1 MRKPDY
7 SQPAIEGKTGRSL
20 RWSEGCMISAMT
32 TQNDRPDAVYT
43 EKCAAFVREADG
55 AQRAFDR
62 LANLRLAAAAVGF
75 AAAAIGYYTAAYTAW
90 WGLAVLPVF
99 AALMAVHERVNRRH
113 RRATALAALYAALLE
128 RMRGGPPVRAADG
141 EAYVDPNHLYALDVD
156 LVGPGGVFQRINLA
170 QTAAGERALVQRL
183 TRRASIPLIRDRQD
197 AAAELRPRHDLRE
210 KLELAGQAV
219 RAGVHPDTLAH
230 WAGAPAFVVPSWA
243 KAASVILPIL
253 AIAAIGL
260 WIAVGV
266 ALPFWLL
273 FAVNLLVLGLFK
285 TRLAAMSA
293 AISEPGRELKVLANA
308 LRVFETETFAG
319 ALLQS
324 QQARIRTGG
333 VYASACVARL
343 DRIVDLFEAPRNA
356 FFAPFAI
363 ILMWPLHT
371 ARMLEAWRVQW
382 GPHVAE
388 WTEALGELEALLS
401 IAAYAYECPDDPF
414 PALAEQGP
422 LFDAKGLA
430 HPLLGESAV
439 RNDLRLESSRPLLM
453 LTGSNMSGKSTLL
466 RSIGVAAAM
475 AMAGAPVRA
484 RFLALSPMAIGS
496 NIRVHDSIQEGKSR
510 FYAEIVR
517 LKELMAACNEG
528 PLLFLLDELLHGT
541 NSHDRRIGAEAVIR
555 ALIAQGAVGLVTS
568 HDLALADMV
577 GAMNG
582 KAENV
587 HLQDDLRDGALVFD
601 YTLKPGVVQKSN
613 ALALMQAV
621 GLPIGPGAP

>member
-1 MRKPDY
+1 MIPPMS
-7 SQPAIEGKTGRSL
+7 SQ
-20 RWSEGCMISAMT
+20 
-32 TQNDRPDAVYT
+32 NVRPESVYT
-43 EKCAAFVREADG
+43 EKRETFTREAAE

-62 LANLRLAAAAVGF
+62 LANLRLAAAALGF
-75 AAAAIGYYTAAYTAW
+75 AAAGTGYSTEAYSAW
-90 WGLAVLPVF
+90 WGLAVLPLF
-99 AALMAVHERVNRRH
+99 AVLMAAHERVNRRH
-113 RRATALAALYAALLE
+113 RRATTLAALYAALLE
-128 RMRGGPPVRAADG
+128 RMRGGPPVRSADG
-141 EAYVDPNHLYALDVD
+141 EAFIDANSLYALDVD

-170 QTAAGERALVQRL
+170 QTAAGERALAQRL
-183 TRRASIPLIRDRQD
+183 TRPAGIPLIRDRQE

-210 KLELAGQAV
+210 TLELAGQAV
-219 RAGVHPDTLAH
+219 RANVHPDTLAH
-230 WAGAPAFVVPSWA
+230 WAGAPLFVVPSWA
-243 KAASVILPIL
+243 KAASVILPVL

-260 WIAVGV
+260 WIVTGV

-285 TRLAAMSA
+285 SRLAAMSA

-308 LRVFETETFAG
+308 LRVFEGETFTS
-319 ALLQS
+319 ALLKS
-324 QQARIRTGG
+324 QQARIRTNG
-333 VYASACVARL
+333 VTASTCVARL

-363 ILMWPLHT
+363 ILMWPLHA
-371 ARMLEAWRVQW
+371 ARMLEAWRIQW
-382 GPHVAE
+382 GPHLSD
-388 WTEALGELEALLS
+388 WTDALGELEALLS
-401 IAAYAYECPDDPF
+401 IATYAFECPDDPF
-414 PALAEQGP
+414 PGLVESGP
-422 LFDAKGLA
+422 LLDAKGLA
-430 HPLLGESAV
+430 HPLLGEKAV
-439 RNDLRLESSRPLLM
+439 RNDLRLDAARPLLM

-475 AMAGAPVRA
+475 TMAGAPVRA
-484 RFLALSPMAIGS
+484 RSLALSPMAIGS

-517 LKELMAACNEG
+517 LKELMAACAEG

-582 KAENV
+582 QAENV

-621 GLPIGPGAP
+621 GLPIGPSAT